1 MKRMGRLE
9 LSMRKLLAPPHN
21 QSTER
26 VGTPGH
32 IPSPLITF
40 LPPTEPPH
48 AIPWLSLVSVYSLYA
63 VRLSSDDSPEH

>member
-40 LPPTEPPH
+40 LPPT
-48 AIPWLSLVSVYSLYA
+48 LRTRSRGSLWSQFTHFM
-63 VRLSSDDSPEH
+63 P